1 MRDAIKTG
9 LNLICKMIVLPFV
22 IVCKLEEKFTSGP
35 SEVVF
40 GTCAHILA
48 MLPGLPGA
56 FLRRGFYSM
65 TLEKCSPHC
74 HIGFG
79 TLISHRNTTLED
91 HVYIGSYAL
100 IGSAHIGEHALI
112 GSRASILSGTEVRV
126 RGENGMWTKFSSDR
140 LV

>member
-1 MRDAIKTG
+1 
-9 LNLICKMIVLPFV
+9 
-22 IVCKLEEKFTSGP
+22 
-35 SEVVF
+35 
-40 GTCAHILA
+40 
-48 MLPGLPGA
+48 
-56 FLRRGFYSM
+56 M

-112 GSRASILSGTEVRV
+112 GSRASILSGTGLHV
-126 RGENGMWTKFSSDR
+126 RGEDGMWTKFSSDR
-140 LV
+140 LVKVSIAKNAWIGEAALIGADVGEGSVVGAGSVATTKVKSHVIVTGNPARFVQKLEPANQS